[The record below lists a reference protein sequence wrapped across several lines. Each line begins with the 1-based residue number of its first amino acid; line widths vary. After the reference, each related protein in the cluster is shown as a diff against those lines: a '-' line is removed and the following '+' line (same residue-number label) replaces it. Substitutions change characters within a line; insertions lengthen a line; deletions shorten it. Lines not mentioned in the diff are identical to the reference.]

1 MKMSVKVALTTVG
14 VAVLAF
20 FAGPLLFTP
29 APELD
34 PSGVQLGLLMGVM
47 AVESVALGLGVA
59 FLIFGWPLVRRVVGP
74 HRGLALGAY
83 VSSGWLLTNWWLH
96 DNLHIAN
103 GMNING
109 LIAIDYA
116 FHTTLIAAGAVV
128 AWALV
133 QSIREGRLSLTSP
146 VVPDSP
152 AELGAITEPRA

>member
-29 APELD
+29 APEVD

-74 HRGLALGAY
+74 HRGLGVGAKHPGRP
-83 VSSGWLLTNWWLH
+83 VEPDEPCGARQPRGTRTHHRTSGVTPPAGH
-96 DNLHIAN
+96 PQRRFDGFA
-103 GMNING
+103 
-109 LIAIDYA
+109 
-116 FHTTLIAAGAVV
+116 TLAPAPGPASIS
-128 AWALV
+128 WA
-133 QSIREGRLSLTSP
+133 
-146 VVPDSP
+146 DSVRAP
-152 AELGAITEPRA
+152 SRGKAAITG